1 MTPLSLPV
9 KIAYIKN
16 MDIIY
21 DDHKKNKAT
30 RILDQLSMLY
40 PEAGTRLVFS
50 SIFELLVAVVLSA
63 QSTDEQVNRVTANL
77 FKVADTPSKMASLEL
92 AELEDLIRGV
102 GIYRNKAR
110 HLKDM
115 VMMLVERYAG
125 RVPDSFEELMKLPGV
140 GRKSANVVMAVGFN
154 SPGLGV
160 DTHVQRVAY
169 RTGLVSGKR
178 NETSELELK
187 KQIPP
192 ERWGEAHHLL
202 IYHGRNTCKSRK
214 PDCRNCVLEDD
225 CSKRMD

>member
-21 DDHKKNKAT
+21 DDNKKNKAI
-30 RILDQLSMLY
+30 RVIDQLAQLY
-40 PEAGTRLVFS
+40 PQAGTRLAYG

-63 QSTDEQVNRVTANL
+63 QSTDEQVNRVTADL
-77 FKVADTPSKMASLEL
+77 FGVANTPEKMAWLGL
-92 AELEDLIRGV
+92 NELEKLIRGV

-110 HLKDM
+110 HLKNLAA
-115 VMMLVERYAG
+115 MLVECYDG
-125 RVPDSFEELMKLPGV
+125 RVPDSFEELLTLPGV
-140 GRKSANVVMAVGFN
+140 GRKSANVVMAVGFHQ
-154 SPGLGV
+154 PGLGV

-178 NETSELELK
+178 NDASEMELK

-192 ERWGEAHHLL
+192 DKWGDAHHLL
-202 IYHGRNTCKSRK
+202 IYHGRNTCQARK
-214 PDCRNCVLEDD
+214 PDCVNCILINE
-225 CSKRMD
+225 CAQRMD